1 MNIIRTLVTI
11 ISLSFIASNSF
22 ASNED
27 TARSW
32 INAAYTG
39 KEEMIASVRD
49 NMAEDGLNYPGRF
62 VGFGFNWNPDLDEG
76 KMIVQRVISGSPAE
90 GILEP
95 GDEFIS
101 VEGIEVNQKNIDD
114 EKLPFSG
121 LPGKT
126 VNAVILRNGVEM
138 NIAVTRGI
146 VNSSNTKSQ
155 VLENL
160 SGADAG
166 NWTTI
171 EHRINEVASNMSD
184 NTVYVWHWHKS
195 LNRTFDLEFEQNVV
209 TRLAFNDEGK
219 VIAIGDLSEERLAQ
233 SQLGFSLTR

>member
-1 MNIIRTLVTI
+1 
-11 ISLSFIASNSF
+11 
-22 ASNED
+22 
-27 TARSW
+27 
-32 INAAYTG
+32 
-39 KEEMIASVRD
+39 
-49 NMAEDGLNYPGRF
+49 MAEDGLNYPGRF

-76 KMIVQRVISGSPAE
+76 KMIVQRVISDSPAE

-101 VEGIEVNQKNIDD
+101 VEGIKVNQKNIDD

-121 LPGKT
+121 LPGKR
-126 VNAVILRNGVEM
+126 VNAVILRNGEEM

-195 LNRTFDLEFEQNVV
+195 LNTTFDLEFEQNVV

-219 VIAIGDLSEERLAQ
+219 VLAIGDLSEERLAQ